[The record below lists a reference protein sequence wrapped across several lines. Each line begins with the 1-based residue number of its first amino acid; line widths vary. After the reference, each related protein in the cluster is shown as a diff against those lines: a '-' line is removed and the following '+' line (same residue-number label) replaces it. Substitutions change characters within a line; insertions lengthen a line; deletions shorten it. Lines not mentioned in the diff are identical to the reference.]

1 MLILPD
7 TSCWIEFFRPG
18 GYQTIRSEMLIWL
31 KEDRLAVCGPVRAE
45 ILRGARKAEA
55 SRIADLLGALVHL
68 DSEERDWL
76 TVATHARALADNG
89 KTVPLLDLLIA
100 SIAERHGVVLAHRDA
115 HFRTIAQVLPVRTN
129 DFTQP

>member
-18 GYQTIRSEMLIWL
+18 GDQSIRSEMLLWL

-55 SRIADLLGALVHL
+55 SRIADLLDALPHL
-68 DSEERDWL
+68 DSRERDWL
-76 TVATHARALADNG
+76 TVATHARALADSG
-89 KTVPLLDLLIA
+89 HTVPLLDLLIA
-100 SIAERHGVVLAHRDA
+100 AIAERHGVVLAHRDA
-115 HFRTIAQVLPVRTN
+115 HFRAIEDVLPVRTR
-129 DFTQP
+129 DFR

>member
-18 GYQTIRSEMLIWL
+18 GDRGIRSEMLLWL

-55 SRIADLLGALVHL
+55 SRIADLLGALAHL

-76 TVATHARALADNG
+76 TVATRARALADSG
-89 KTVPLLDLLIA
+89 HTVPLLDLLIA
-100 SIAERHGVVLAHRDA
+100 AIAERHGVILAHRDA
-115 HFRTIAQVLPVRTN
+115 HFRAIAQVLPVRTH
-129 DFTQP
+129 DFT

>member
-18 GYQTIRSEMLIWL
+18 GDQAIRSETLRWL

-45 ILRGARKAEA
+45 ILRGARKTEA
-55 SRIADLLGALVHL
+55 ARIADLLGALAHL

-76 TVATHARALADNG
+76 TVATHARALADSG
-89 KTVPLLDLLIA
+89 HTVPLLDLLIA
-100 SIAERHGVVLAHRDA
+100 AIAQRHGVILAHRDA
-115 HFRTIAQVLPVRTN
+115 HFRAIARVLPVRTH
-129 DFTQP
+129 DFT